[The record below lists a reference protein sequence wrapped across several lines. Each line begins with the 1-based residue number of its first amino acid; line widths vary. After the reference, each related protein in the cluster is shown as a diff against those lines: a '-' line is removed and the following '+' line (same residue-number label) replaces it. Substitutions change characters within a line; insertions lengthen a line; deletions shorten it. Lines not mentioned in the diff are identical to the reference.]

1 MLSMEKIADIAS
13 TLGRPEDVLFDAL
26 KRYIVM
32 RIVEFE
38 GVVKR
43 MEEKYGVIFEQF
55 EDRDMLSKLGHSW
68 EVEQDYYDWD
78 RAVTELG
85 KFKEILKRWNEKEHA
100 RFSNCKVASK
110 FGWIWKRGWMEHLRG
125 RLSEIEWQILELE
138 ETVDVLRRK
147 YGVVWEAFSKSFLFK
162 ILHE

>member
-1 MLSMEKIADIAS
+1 MLSMEKLADIAS
-13 TLGRPEDVLFDAL
+13 KLGRPEDVLVDAL

-43 MEEKYGVIFEQF
+43 MEEKYGVMFEQF
-55 EDRDMLSKLGHSW
+55 EDRDMVNELGHSW

-85 KFKEILKRWNEKEHA
+85 KFKEILK
-100 RFSNCKVASK
+100 S
-110 FGWIWKRGWMEHLRG
+110 
-125 RLSEIEWQILELE
+125 LE
-138 ETVDVLRRK
+138 
-147 YGVVWEAFSKSFLFK
+147 
-162 ILHE
+162 

>member
-1 MLSMEKIADIAS
+1 MLSMEKLADIAS
-13 TLGRPEDVLFDAL
+13 KLGRPEDVLVDAL

-55 EDRDMLSKLGHSW
+55 EDRDMVNKLGHSW

-78 RAVTELG
+78 RAVTELR
-85 KFKEILKRWNEKEHA
+85 KFKEILK
-100 RFSNCKVASK
+100 S
-110 FGWIWKRGWMEHLRG
+110 
-125 RLSEIEWQILELE
+125 LE
-138 ETVDVLRRK
+138 
-147 YGVVWEAFSKSFLFK
+147 
-162 ILHE
+162 